1 MQARFFRAAF
11 FALASALP
19 LWAAAHTGAD
29 AGAHHP
35 VGFLDGFLHPVTGP
49 DHLAAMLAVGCW
61 SALTARRIWL
71 APLAFAAMLLVGA
84 LMGLAGLG
92 LPAMEPVIAA
102 SLLVLGLLVAARTQL
117 PAAAAAALVGGF
129 AIFHGVAHGAELA
142 GDGNA
147 WLPLAG
153 MLLATVG
160 LHLAGIGIGHALR
173 QRNLWW
179 PRVAG
184 GIVTV
189 LGAALLIRMV

>member
-1 MQARFFRAAF
+1 MQARFIRASL

-19 LWAAAHTGAD
+19 LWAAAHTGVD

-35 VGFLDGFLHPVTGP
+35 VGFLDGLLHPVTGP

-71 APLAFAAMLLVGA
+71 APLAFAAMLLAGA
-84 LMGLAGLG
+84 LMGLTGLS
-92 LPAMEPVIAA
+92 LPGAEPVIAA
-102 SLLVLGLLVAARTQL
+102 SLLVLGLLVAARAQL
-117 PAAAAAALVGGF
+117 PGAAAAALVGGF
-129 AIFHGVAHGAELA
+129 AIFHGVAHGTELA
-142 GDGNA
+142 GGSNA

-184 GIVTV
+184 IIVTM
-189 LGAALLIRMV
+189 LGATLLIRMA

>member
-1 MQARFFRAAF
+1 MQARLFRAAL

-35 VGFLDGFLHPVTGP
+35 AGFLDGLVHPLAGP

-84 LMGLAGLG
+84 LMGLAGLN
-92 LPAMEPVIAA
+92 LPAVEPVIAA

-117 PAAAAAALVGGF
+117 PATAAAYWW
-129 AIFHGVAHGAELA
+129 AHSPSSMG
-142 GDGNA
+142 
-147 WLPLAG
+147 
-153 MLLATVG
+153 
-160 LHLAGIGIGHALR
+160 
-173 QRNLWW
+173 W
-179 PRVAG
+179 PTAPNSRVAAMPGCRWQACCWQPSACTSPVSGSATPCASATCG
-184 GIVTV
+184 GR
-189 LGAALLIRMV
+189 GWQEAS